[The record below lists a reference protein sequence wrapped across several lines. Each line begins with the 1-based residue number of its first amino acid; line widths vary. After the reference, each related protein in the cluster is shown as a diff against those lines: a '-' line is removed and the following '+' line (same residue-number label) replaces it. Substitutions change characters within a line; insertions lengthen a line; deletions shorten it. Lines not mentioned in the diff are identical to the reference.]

1 MKNEIKINKEHTLND
16 LTNVAQTIMPLVKQI
31 LGPKN
36 YLLLE
41 LLKNWQDIVGEDMTQ
56 YSLPQKITF
65 RKNERTD
72 GSLTLLVPSGAFAME
87 IQQKEQ
93 KILEKINTFLGY
105 SAFAKIKIL
114 QNGNPDIFRATKK
127 SSDKIK
133 KILVS
138 EKEQNYIIQQIK
150 DINNPDLR
158 DILEKLGKAVMCDNR
173 K

>member
-93 KILEKINTFLGY
+93 KILEKINAFLGY